1 MKHMTRSISTS
12 LVRSTLKPLSN
23 SFFNA
28 EPQRRGRV
36 LSSAI
41 NSWCLPCG
49 IVIALAATVA
59 LAIAAEDATKKEP
72 ASLVSRRV
80 VFEGPSLEQKWS
92 LKELGSELPS
102 DWTGYNYLVLELKAS
117 SPQRFSL
124 AFHSGER
131 APSRQVQPLPNVWI
145 RAAVP
150 LQYYRQPNR
159 AGHDLASVGKVP
171 RNSFW
176 ISTGGAYHPL
186 DAVMAIGVS
195 MQRPL
200 GKSTLEIRSVRLA
213 KDDPGSDILD
223 PKPVVD
229 EFGQWIPVDWP
240 DKAKS
245 LDQLKQ
251 AWTTEET
258 SLKPGDFGW
267 CPYGGYAN
275 TKAKATGFFRVEQV
289 DGRWW
294 FVDPD
299 GHLFFSTSSTCMRAS
314 GGEARLQGRED
325 YFAVLPTNQPGAGLR
340 SAPGLHAWNLAR
352 RHGEDVPAKWAALTL
367 KRLDAWGLNTIGNW
381 SEAKLWDTHKK
392 AYQVNL
398 GGWGM
403 RDGYL
408 GLPDVYSEEFPKIAD
423 GDAAAQCAPR
433 KDDPWLLGYFIANE
447 PPWPGREAFVVDLIL
462 DGKPS
467 AIQREAKSFLAAGDT
482 PERRKQFIYRA
493 FEKFLEV
500 TMGAI
505 RRHDPNH
512 LILGLRFGG
521 GVPPAEML
529 RACQVFDVYSL
540 NVYSTQVS
548 VKNLEEIY
556 RVTGKPILVGE
567 FHFGVPGRGLAP
579 GLVQVRDLAERGVA
593 YRYYVEQAAAFPAFI
608 GTSWFQWVDQPC
620 TGRMDGENYNI
631 GLVDV
636 TDRPYTD
643 MVDAMRTTHG
653 RLQAIHAGTTPP
665 FNTPPQPQ

>member
-1 MKHMTRSISTS
+1 MRYQPVE
-12 LVRSTLKPLSN
+12 L
-23 SFFNA
+23 
-28 EPQRRGRV
+28 QRF
-36 LSSAI
+36 L
-41 NSWCLPCG
+41 WF
-49 IVIALAATVA
+49 
-59 LAIAAEDATKKEP
+59 
-72 ASLVSRRV
+72 LVSSCLLGVMGSTAQSSSQRV
-80 VFEGPSLEQKWS
+80 VFEGTTSEHKWD
-92 LKELGSELPS
+92 LKELNPDLPA
-102 DWTGYNYLVLELKAS
+102 DWTGYDYLVLELKAS

-124 AFHSGER
+124 ALFSGER
-131 APSRQVQPLPNVWI
+131 AQRRQMQPLPNVWI

-150 LQYYRQPNR
+150 LQYFRAPNR

-176 ISTGGAYHPL
+176 IGTGGAYGPL
-186 DAVMAIGVS
+186 DAVTALGVS
-195 MQRPL
+195 MQQPL
-200 GKSTLEIRSVRLA
+200 GKPALEIRSVRLA
-213 KDDPGSDILD
+213 KDDPGSDVLD
-223 PKPVVD
+223 QKPVVD
-229 EFGQWIPVDWP
+229 EFGQWMPADWP
-240 DKAKS
+240 GKVKN

-251 AWTTEET
+251 EWTTEQA
-258 SLKPGDFGW
+258 SLHPGDFGW
-267 CPYGGYAN
+267 CPYGGYLN

-299 GHLFFSTSSTCMRAS
+299 GHLFFSTSSTGMGMG

-325 YFAVLPTNQPGAGLR
+325 YFAALPPQDASSGRR
-340 SAPGLHAWNLAR
+340 SPPSFYAWNLAR
-352 RHGEDVPAKWAALTL
+352 RHGADSPAKWVDFTS
-367 KRLDAWGLNTIGNW
+367 KRLDFWGLNTIGNW
-381 SEAKLWDTHKK
+381 SDSRLWDAHKK

-403 RDGYL
+403 REGYL
-408 GLPDVYSEEFPKIAD
+408 GLPDVYAAEFQQVAD
-423 GDAAAQCAPR
+423 RDAAGQCGPR
-433 KDDPWLLGYFIANE
+433 QADPWLLGYFIANE
-447 PPWPGREAFVVDLIL
+447 PPWPGRESFVVDIIL

-467 AIQREAKSFLAAGDT
+467 AIQREAKAFLAGGDT

-500 TMGAI
+500 TMAAI

-529 RACQVFDVYSL
+529 RACKVFDVYSL

-548 VKNLEEIY
+548 TKTLEEIY
-556 RVTGKPILVGE
+556 RVTGRPIIVGE

-579 GLVQVRDLAERGVA
+579 GLVQVRDQAERGVA
-593 YRYYVEQAAAFPAFI
+593 YRYYVEQAAAIPAFI

-636 TDRPYTD
+636 TDRPHAD
-643 MVDAMRTTHG
+643 LVEAMRTTHR
-653 RLQAIHAGTTPP
+653 RLQGVHAGTTPP
-665 FNTPPQPQ
+665 FDSKPQSQ